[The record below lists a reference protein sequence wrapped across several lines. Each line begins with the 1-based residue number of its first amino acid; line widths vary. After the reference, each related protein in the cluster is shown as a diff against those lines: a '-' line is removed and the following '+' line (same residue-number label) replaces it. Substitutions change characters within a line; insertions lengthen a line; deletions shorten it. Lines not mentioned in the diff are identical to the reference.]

1 MGLVIPMGSPG
12 SGAMENPSKSGYVI
26 SHEIP
31 RVFGI
36 DLSRIGFSIPDLNL
50 TTCGREKW
58 RGEVE
63 W

>member
-1 MGLVIPMGSPG
+1 MG
-12 SGAMENPSKSGYVI
+12 NPSKSGYVI

-31 RVFGI
+31 RVLGI

-50 TTCGREKW
+50 MTCGKEKW